1 MKTLLKLFFLLSALI
16 LTACTTT
23 QKPMDNASWRMQRQ
37 KLNSITNW
45 SISGKL
51 AIITPEKKGSARIR
65 WQQHGDDFDLNLTSV
80 IGTRIMEMH
89 KNGQQVLIVDDKGH
103 QYYGTEPE
111 ELVYRLTGWQ
121 MPVTQLPIWIKGLP
135 GDSDYD
141 ISTDGQLKS
150 IKAQNWQMDYQ
161 SYQDVSGWM
170 MPEKITFTGPKTE
183 LRLAINEWEFVTQ

>member
-1 MKTLLKLFFLLSALI
+1 MKTLLKLFFLLNALI

-37 KLNSITNW
+37 KLDSITNW
-45 SISGKL
+45 SVSGKL

-65 WQQHGDDFDLNLTSV
+65 WQQHGEDFDLNLTSV

-89 KNGQQVLIVDDKGH
+89 KNGQQVLIVDDKGR
-103 QYYGTEPE
+103 QYYGTKPE

-141 ISTDGQLKS
+141 ISPDGQLKS
-150 IKAQNWQMDYQ
+150 IKSQNWQMDYQ

-183 LRLAINEWEFVTQ
+183 LRLVINEWEFVTQ

>member
-1 MKTLLKLFFLLSALI
+1 VKTLLKLFFLLSALI

>member
-1 MKTLLKLFFLLSALI
+1 
-16 LTACTTT
+16 
-23 QKPMDNASWRMQRQ
+23 MDNASWRLQRQ

-65 WQQHGDDFDLNLTSV
+65 WQQHGDDFDLNLSSV

-89 KNGQQVLIVDDKGH
+89 KNGQQVLIIDDKGR
-103 QYYGTEPE
+103 QYYGTKPE

-121 MPVTQLPIWIKGLP
+121 MPVTQLPVWIKGLP

-170 MPEKITFTGPKTE
+170 MPEKITFTGPQTE
-183 LRLAINEWEFVTQ
+183 LRLAINEWEFVTP